1 MPRAEGKDDDGDGGK
16 EDDGDGIPQ
25 GAVDFMAYGL
35 SDDFESIR
43 QAFIADNCAGFEDAD
58 ELLRSGAG
66 YPLEWS
72 RVYDDYVDIY
82 EKALAEFCEKR
93 GMDERALLEDLEAVV
108 GRQGADV
115 LPTFLQSTEMDFFVA
130 NMHDAAVLERERRR
144 AAERGAGDDPDDLT
158 GAYTWIPPDKKDHE
172 HFLKIGCTPWTMRQV
187 VLMARRKQPVVV
199 THDASKHIK
208 FGFKIPLIGST
219 SLEADLDG
227 VRRPFHHNRFARRP
241 GDFGGGIVFR
251 RLREALRQ
259 EERRGAPEHDGRP
272 AQGPRDAQARG
283 RALGEEAAG
292 LLQAL
297 RVPQAA
303 RRRPRVH
310 PDLQRPRRRRPRAPR
325 HRLRAHGEG
334 QVAYHLPS

>member
-72 RVYDDYVDIY
+72 RVYDDYIDIY
-82 EKALAEFCEKR
+82 EKALAKFCEKQ

-199 THDASKHIK
+199 THDANRHIK

-227 VRRPFHHNRFARRP
+227 VRRPFHHNRFAKPSGKKSGEALLNMTGDQRKGRVTLKLEDGPWAKQRP
-241 GDFGGGIVFR
+241 GCYKLYEYRKRPDGGLESTLTFNDPGGAVLARLDIDFEPMAKGK
-251 RLREALRQ
+251 
-259 EERRGAPEHDGRP
+259 
-272 AQGPRDAQARG
+272 
-283 RALGEEAAG
+283 
-292 LLQAL
+292 
-297 RVPQAA
+297 
-303 RRRPRVH
+303 
-310 PDLQRPRRRRPRAPR
+310 
-325 HRLRAHGEG
+325 
-334 QVAYHLPS
+334 